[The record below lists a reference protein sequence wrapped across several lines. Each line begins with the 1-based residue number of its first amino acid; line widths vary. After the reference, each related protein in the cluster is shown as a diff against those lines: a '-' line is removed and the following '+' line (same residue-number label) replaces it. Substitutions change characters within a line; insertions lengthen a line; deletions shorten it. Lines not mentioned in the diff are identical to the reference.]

1 MDINRGFMKNFPSDE
16 TAVIL
21 ATMMYR
27 AEMTR
32 ARVSDKTIR
41 LVSGRKRVEGSFRV
55 RLNEDMA
62 ELGFVIVPLES
73 GGQAVVKISAL
84 EAAKTLTASK
94 VLSELELKDLKR
106 GTLDVDRLRS
116 QLDEGNDEEL
126 TE

>member
-1 MDINRGFMKNFPSDE
+1 MKNFPSDE

-21 ATMMYR
+21 ATMMHR

-41 LVSGRKRVEGSFRV
+41 LVSGRTRVEGSFRV

-106 GTLDVDRLRS
+106 GTLDVGRLRS